1 MSFHTRGTPS
11 TQDKT
16 DSFMMR
22 GMIDDKS
29 DARPESGLF
38 QESTPEEQQGLLEG
52 EARPIRDVMNRDV
65 VTMDPQESL
74 WEAAETF
81 RRRHVQAAA
90 VCAKGRFIGLVTER
104 DIAVKGVV
112 KPGSPRSIPVKDVM
126 QTELP
131 SCSENEMLV
140 RAMRL
145 MMEHRV
151 RWLPVLDAERQ
162 VVGLL
167 SADQAAGSV
176 SPKAAEALLQ
186 RLPPG
191 H

>member
-1 MSFHTRGTPS
+1 MENENESP
-11 TQDKT
+11 
-16 DSFMMR
+16 
-22 GMIDDKS
+22 
-29 DARPESGLF
+29 RPESGLSR
-38 QESTPEEQQGLLEG
+38 ESTTEEQQGPLEG
-52 EARPIRDVMNRDV
+52 ESRPIRDVMNRNII
-65 VTMDPQESL
+65 TMDPQESL

-81 RRRHVQAAA
+81 RRLRVQAAA
-90 VCAKGRFIGLVTER
+90 VCANGRFVGLVTER

-112 KPGSPRSIPVKDVM
+112 KPGSPRKIPIKDVM
-126 QTELP
+126 QTEVP

-140 RAMRL
+140 RALRL
-145 MMEHRV
+145 MIEHRV
-151 RWLPVLDAERQ
+151 RWLPVFDTAQQ

-186 RLPPG
+186 QLPPS

>member
-1 MSFHTRGTPS
+1 MLIIGAMENENE
-11 TQDKT
+11 QQK
-16 DSFMMR
+16 
-22 GMIDDKS
+22 
-29 DARPESGLF
+29 SGLF
-38 QESTPEEQQGLLEG
+38 QESTTEEQQDVLEG
-52 EARPIRDVMNRDV
+52 EARPIRDVMLRNV

-81 RRRHVQAAA
+81 RRLRVQAAA
-90 VCAKGRFIGLVTER
+90 VCAKGRLVGLVTER

-112 KPGSPRSIPVKDVM
+112 KPGSPRRIPIKDVM
-126 QTELP
+126 QTEVP
-131 SCSENEMLV
+131 SCSEDDALA
-140 RAMRL
+140 RALRL

-151 RWLPVLDAERQ
+151 RWLPVLDTAQQ

-176 SPKAAEALLQ
+176 SPQAAEALLQ
-186 RLPPG
+186 RLPPS